1 MPQRTVRTTRKPSP
15 EPTRRPALQE
25 RAIMRATLE
34 ELARSDYGGL
44 SIEQVAAR
52 ARVNKTTV
60 YRHWPT
66 KADLVRSALSSVAAA
81 HDPGPSTGS
90 VRRDLAVMAEKMVE
104 FASSF
109 EGQSLVRLRLLDNPQ
124 PELAAIASTLQ
135 ASNAERRARILR
147 EAIARGEVRK
157 DADPGLILD
166 MLSGALHFLLFIKKR
181 PVDGRLIA
189 RIVDGLLRGVLAGPA
204 RDSDAVTP
212 PARGLP
218 RRRSV

>member
-1 MPQRTVRTTRKPSP
+1 MATRKRSTKPA
-15 EPTRRPALQE
+15 RRPALQE

-44 SIEQVAAR
+44 SIEQVASR

-81 HDPGPSTGS
+81 HDAGPSSGS
-90 VRRDLAVMAEKMVE
+90 LRRDLVTMARVMVE

-109 EGQSLVRLRLLDNPQ
+109 EGQSLIRLRLLDNPE

-135 ASNAERRARILR
+135 ATNAEKRAGIIRQ
-147 EAIARGEVRK
+147 AIARGEVRR
-157 DADPGLILD
+157 DADPALILD
-166 MLSGALHFLLFIKKR
+166 MLAGALHFLLFIKKR
-181 PVDGRLIA
+181 PVDDRLIG
-189 RIVDGLLRGVLAGPA
+189 RIVDALLHGALVG
-204 RDSDAVTP
+204 
-212 PARGLP
+212 
-218 RRRSV
+218 